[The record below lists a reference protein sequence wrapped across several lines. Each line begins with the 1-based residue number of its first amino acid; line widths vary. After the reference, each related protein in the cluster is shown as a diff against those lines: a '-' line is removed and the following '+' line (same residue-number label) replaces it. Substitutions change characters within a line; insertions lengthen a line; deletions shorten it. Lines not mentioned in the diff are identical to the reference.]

1 MPGIDEVLGRAMEV
15 PGVLGAGLVDWTSG
29 LTLGT
34 AGRAPHGDHE
44 AAAADTAEVAQAVA
58 RNATFDTAAPRSPAD
73 PGHPGLEDLIVTS
86 ADSYHLIRFV
96 PTAFD
101 SQTCLHLWLDRAQAN
116 LAIARLR
123 LRELASELV
132 SG

>member
-1 MPGIDEVLGRAMEV
+1 MPGIDQVLGRAMEI
-15 PGVLGAGLVDWTSG
+15 PGVQGAGLVDWTSG

-34 AGRAPHGDHE
+34 AGRAPHGDHD

-58 RNATFDTAAPRSPAD
+58 RNATFHAAGPGGPATTGG
-73 PGHPGLEDLIVTS
+73 PALEDLIITA

-96 PTAFD
+96 HTAFD

-123 LRELASELV
+123 LRDLAAELV
-132 SG
+132 SD

>member
-1 MPGIDEVLGRAMEV
+1 MPGIDQVLARAMGI

-34 AGRAPHGDHE
+34 AGQAPHADHD
-44 AAAADTAEVAQAVA
+44 AAAADTAEVVQAVA
-58 RNATFDTAAPRSPAD
+58 RSATFDTTGGAGGAGPA
-73 PGHPGLEDLIVTS
+73 LEDLIIT
-86 ADSYHLIRFV
+86 AAGSYHLIRFV

-101 SQTCLHLWLDRAQAN
+101 SQTFLYLWLDRAQAN

-123 LRELASELV
+123 LRDLTAELV

>member
-1 MPGIDEVLGRAMEV
+1 MPGIDQVLARAMGI
-15 PGVLGAGLVDWTSG
+15 PGVLGAGLTDWTSG

-34 AGRAPHGDHE
+34 AGRAPHGDRD
-44 AAAADTAEVAQAVA
+44 AAAADTAEVVQAVT
-58 RNATFDTAAPRSPAD
+58 RNATFDTAGGDGEA
-73 PGHPGLEDLIVTS
+73 LEDLIITTGN
-86 ADSYHLIRFV
+86 SYHLIRLV

-123 LRELASELV
+123 LRELAAELAA
-132 SG
+132 S